1 MKLIGMIGIG
11 LLLIGAFFGVASASV
26 TAIAPPAQRATRT
39 PSPTAVLRVPVTLVA
54 RPLPVILPIT
64 TTPLI
69 TSTPSITL
77 AQALTLTVRVTP
89 TLRTTPTPVVR
100 STPTV
105 APAAADAST
114 GIVDFSALPSR
125 LRGQIDLSWG
135 YVGAP
140 FAGEFVIERS
150 ANGGV
155 WRYVVD
161 CTQPYAA
168 DADLYRCRDTGLTS
182 GATYAYRACILD
194 YGYSCAGA
202 DVVES
207 GAVKAP

>member
-1 MKLIGMIGIG
+1 MKFIGMIGIG
-11 LLLIGAFFGVASASV
+11 LLLIGAFFGVAAASV
-26 TAIAPPAQRATRT
+26 TVAAPPAQRATST

-54 RPLPVILPIT
+54 RPLPVILPVT
-64 TTPLI
+64 T
-69 TSTPSITL
+69 TPSITATPAITL
-77 AQALTLTVRVTP
+77 VQALTLTVRVTP
-89 TLRTTPTPVVR
+89 TVRTTPTPAVR
-100 STPTV
+100 GTPTV
-105 APAAADAST
+105 APAAADEPT
-114 GIVDFSALPSR
+114 GIIDFNALASR

-155 WRYVVD
+155 WRYVAD

-168 DADLYRCRDTGLTS
+168 EAKLYRCRDTGLTS
-182 GATYAYRACILD
+182 GATYAYRACVLD
-194 YGYSCAGA
+194 YGYSCAA
-202 DVVES
+202 VAVVES